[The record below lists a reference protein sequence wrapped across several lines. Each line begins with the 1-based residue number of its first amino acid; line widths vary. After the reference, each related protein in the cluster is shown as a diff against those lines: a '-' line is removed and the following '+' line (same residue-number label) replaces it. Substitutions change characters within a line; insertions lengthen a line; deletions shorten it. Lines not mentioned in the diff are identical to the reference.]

1 MAQEIADTR
10 PAPTAEGAS
19 TRRWSQELSELQT
32 RTRKLRLNGGS
43 TSLIVA
49 DLLEDALGLCG
60 TLIQEIAGAQ
70 LLNRRAQAD
79 IRRYS
84 DSWDYLFDRVPVPCL
99 VTDAAAT
106 IISANR
112 SAALFLN
119 TSAKHLVG
127 RLLLHFSDDREK
139 FNTSLVAIEA
149 HRTRI
154 EELMTIRPKERAP
167 REMMVVVLPE
177 SPEAG
182 GRYLWFLLPAP
193 QPTRGITPCA

>member
-1 MAQEIADTR
+1 MAQETVETR
-10 PAPTAEGAS
+10 PAPAADGAS
-19 TRRWSQELSELQT
+19 NRRWSYELNELQT
-32 RTRKLRLNGGS
+32 RTRKLRLNSGS
-43 TSLIVA
+43 TALLVA
-49 DLLEDALGLCG
+49 DLLEDALSLCG
-60 TLIQEIAGAQ
+60 TLIQELAGAQ

-84 DSWDYLFDRVPVPCL
+84 DSWDYLFDSVPVPCV

-127 RLLLHFSDDREK
+127 RLLLHFSDDRKK
-139 FNTSLVAIEA
+139 FSASLLAVEA
-149 HRTRI
+149 NRTRI

-177 SPEAG
+177 SPEAD

-193 QPTRGITPCA
+193 QPARGITPCA